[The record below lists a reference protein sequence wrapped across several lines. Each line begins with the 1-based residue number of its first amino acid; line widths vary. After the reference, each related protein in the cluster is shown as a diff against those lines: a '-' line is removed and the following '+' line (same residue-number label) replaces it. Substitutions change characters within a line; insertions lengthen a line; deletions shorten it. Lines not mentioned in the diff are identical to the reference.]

1 MIGAGFLFRIGR
13 KAALKLAR
21 RAGGRYLHDKGVL
34 PSRWYLREAL
44 DALAEDNIRGVI
56 QALDNGR
63 KNRSKKWVMIRQQA
77 VFRCRLLKEGHAN
90 SLRRLKALEES
101 GGLKNTPESDR
112 KKAAALHREAIG
124 ILSNYE
130 IALMD
135 LDAQQPSDS
144 KKNRFDDALNTD
156 S

>member
-56 QALDNGR
+56 QGAG
-63 KNRSKKWVMIRQQA
+63 
-77 VFRCRLLKEGHAN
+77 
-90 SLRRLKALEES
+90 
-101 GGLKNTPESDR
+101 
-112 KKAAALHREAIG
+112 
-124 ILSNYE
+124 
-130 IALMD
+130 
-135 LDAQQPSDS
+135 
-144 KKNRFDDALNTD
+144 
-156 S
+156 